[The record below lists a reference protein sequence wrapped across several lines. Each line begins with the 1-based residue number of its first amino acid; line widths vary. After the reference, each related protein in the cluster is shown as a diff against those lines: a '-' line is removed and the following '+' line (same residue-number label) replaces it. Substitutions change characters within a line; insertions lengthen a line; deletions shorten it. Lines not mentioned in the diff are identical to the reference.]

1 MSKLGPV
8 RLVPSVERAP
18 ISGLF
23 SRGFREIR
31 GTVFWKAATA
41 AQWLFHIVL
50 FLLTFLTCTVFGFA
64 LFQSFSVNQP
74 LRLDLISEGYVRL
87 FHGDI
92 AVFSGVRFSIPLLTI
107 LLAHELGHYLA
118 CKRWRVEASLPY
130 FLPSPTLLGTVG
142 AFIRIRSPIYTR
154 NSLFDIGASGPI
166 AGFVV
171 LLPFLIL
178 GVCWSHVVPHF
189 ASQGEI
195 VFGTPLLL
203 HIAQALRFPG
213 VSSSDI
219 LLHPTAL
226 AAWTGLVATATNL
239 VPIGQSDGG
248 HILYAVGNARMHRM
262 ASNFLLITLVVLG
275 FFYRAWWLVALLL
288 FLFGRKHP
296 LVYDNAPVNGSR
308 RLVSIVTLL
317 IFALSVLITPVEVHI
332 R

>member
-1 MSKLGPV
+1 MSKLGSVRPV
-8 RLVPSVERAP
+8 PNIDRVHIPSLLTRGFGK
-18 ISGLF
+18 ISGA
-23 SRGFREIR
+23 
-31 GTVFWKAATA
+31 VFGNAGGG
-41 AQWLFHIVL
+41 AQWLLHTVL

-64 LFQSFSVNQP
+64 LFQGFSINQP
-74 LRLDLISEGYVRL
+74 LRLDLIAEGYVRL
-87 FHGDI
+87 FHGDL
-92 AVFSGVRFSIPLLTI
+92 AVFSGTRFSAPLLTI

-118 CKRWRVEASLPY
+118 CKRWGVKASLPY

-154 NSLFDIGASGPI
+154 NILFDIGASGPI
-166 AGFVV
+166 AGFGV

-178 GVCWSHVVPHF
+178 GVWWSRVVPHF
-189 ASQGEI
+189 ASQSDI

-203 HIAQALRFPG
+203 HIAEAIRFPG

-219 LLHPTAL
+219 LLHPMAL

-248 HILYAVGNARMHRM
+248 HILYAVGNARLHRL
-262 ASNFLLITLVVLG
+262 ASNLLLIALAGLG

-296 LVYDNAPVNGSR
+296 LVYDDAPVNGAR
-308 RLVSIVTLL
+308 RLVSIGTLL
-317 IFALSVLITPVEVHI
+317 IFLLSVLITPVEI
-332 R
+332 RIR